1 MNCSRSAA
9 FQYFDIFKDSA
20 AYPYNDSSTNTTYK
34 CKACFLKYKD
44 EFEESKTKYEEETV
58 ATSKKRY
65 KDSLIK
71 IEDKFRIRG
80 LGKSSSNLLGHLRK

>member
-44 EFEESKTKYEEETV
+44 EVKPPSPVNSTPKKVLAVIQMFRGHGLSQKHSNSSLKSIV
-58 ATSKKRY
+58 TS
-65 KDSLIK
+65 IMF
-71 IEDKFRIRG
+71 IQ
-80 LGKSSSNLLGHLRK
+80 